1 MLTCFTVLDIQSPR
15 PSEGVLVSA
24 SERARP
30 PPEEADDTPF
40 APFCALRPHVGLP
53 AERLISSSL
62 QSRRAPGPPAGQ
74 HKKAITM
81 ALPNPTNL
89 TEAPSWSL
97 QRKRSIEMPTGTPAS
112 ASAKLFE
119 GSFFQGWTD
128 VPFMPR
134 QDPYISDQL
143 RPGKR
148 VDLVRPVSDHAQ
160 EPFAGGKRIVGP
172 HHSVGGFEG
181 KRAFPH
187 ISGARCM
194 TEVSYGGLKRVESRA
209 RSDVPSLADPNTA
222 VKDATYKPES
232 VKMFDGTNQVKY
244 RCWQPQDLGKAEY
257 GDWNWNSRPPV
268 SMAPGE
274 GASGLGFRKVRLTES
289 GEPRRSLEQPVAW
302 PGYKGYPPTL
312 QAGTNTRIDYAL
324 KVNGRHEGFTLK
336 TQHPDVLESRANR
349 AAASAPG
356 GKSGSGLVFT
366 RGAY

>member
-1 MLTCFTVLDIQSPR
+1 
-15 PSEGVLVSA
+15 
-24 SERARP
+24 
-30 PPEEADDTPF
+30 
-40 APFCALRPHVGLP
+40 
-53 AERLISSSL
+53 
-62 QSRRAPGPPAGQ
+62 
-74 HKKAITM
+74 M

-172 HHSVGGFEG
+172 HHSVGGFDG

-302 PGYKGYPPTL
+302 PGYKGYPPAL